1 MVSSS
6 FIFNWS
12 HRINST
18 VLSVSLAA
26 LSIFTALF
34 LYYSQNAFLEAFEA
48 KTYDLRFRDVRGA
61 IPLEPSIGIVA
72 IDDKSI
78 AELGRYPW
86 TRTEYA
92 RLLDK
97 LKAAQA
103 KAVMFDAFFPER
115 EGLVSDQAF
124 ASATKRAGN
133 VVLAVLYDFDKN
145 AQLTGVTRS
154 LPEIE
159 RAAAG
164 VGHINL
170 LPDDDGVNRRVPLLI
185 ETADGKFTPSLG
197 MSAAMQALDVK
208 EFSADA
214 MEVVVGERHI
224 PVGERYSMWVNFTGP
239 PASYPRYS
247 FTDVVNGRIAAE
259 ELKGK
264 ILFVGATAMGV
275 YDMRVTPFHGN
286 TPGVEIHATI
296 ADNIISNRFIQQGGM
311 EALLDMFFII
321 LLGAAAYSLTTRL
334 KLYGA
339 IPATGLL
346 LFAYIAF
353 AYSMFA
359 EGHWLNIIYPTLSA
373 ILALLIG
380 GSFRYLVL
388 ERSARE
394 MRSMFSSYLSPKLV
408 ARLEKNPD
416 AAKIGGDD
424 KQVTVLFTDIKG
436 FTSFSE
442 AHPAQEVVSRLNEYL
457 GEMVQVIEK
466 HDGTIDKFIGDAIM
480 AYWGAPLSQVD
491 HATLAV
497 QCVRAMASKMDELQ
511 QRWKQAGLE
520 PFAIRCGLNSG
531 EVVAGN
537 VGLAGK
543 KMEYTVIG
551 DTVNLASRLEG
562 TAKFYG
568 ITYLVG
574 EATYEQSAALCDY
587 REIDKIRVVGKQQP
601 VTIFE
606 PQVGGDRLSASE
618 LACFQAALMLYKAR
632 DWLAAQSAFAALSAE
647 LPHDMPC
654 KIYIERCQYFAQNPP
669 VENWDGVFNRAEK

>member
-26 LSIFTALF
+26 LSIFTVLF

-170 LPDDDGVNRRVPLLI
+170 FPDDDGVNRRVPLLI